1 MVKFILF
8 IIFIIIVL
16 GYKRGFWFNQ
26 LILFFLIVLFIK
38 NFVFRGDYYYLRIG
52 IGYDLLS
59 YIMIL
64 LRLFIC
70 VLIILASNKIYFS
83 DRFKILFLFNL
94 LILLMVLF
102 LTFSIINLILF
113 YLFFELSMLPV
124 LLIIM
129 GWGYQPE
136 RIQAGIYLLFYT
148 LFASLPIIISLFYFY
163 RLFNS
168 LRFIY
173 FINNLENN
181 YIYICIN
188 VVFLVKFPMYFV
200 HLWLP
205 KAHVEAPIAGSIILA
220 GVILKLGSYGVCRL
234 IKIFLFRG
242 LIINKFVI
250 VIGLFGGGLVSI
262 LCISQMDIKALIAYS
277 SVVHMRLVL
286 AGIFTIR
293 IIGLIGRMVLI
304 IAHGL
309 CSSGLFCLANIYYER
324 SIRRRFYMNK
334 GILSLLPRMSLFIFL
349 FSVNN
354 IAAPPSMNLL
364 GEIILINRLVSWD
377 YSIILVL
384 FIISFFSAV
393 YSLFIYV
400 SIQHGGV
407 YIGLYNFFEGKV
419 REYLLLFLHWLPL
432 NFFIIKGEI
441 VSVWLYLNSLI

>member
-1 MVKFILF
+1 
-8 IIFIIIVL
+8 
-16 GYKRGFWFNQ
+16 
-26 LILFFLIVLFIK
+26 
-38 NFVFRGDYYYLRIG
+38 
-52 IGYDLLS
+52 
-59 YIMIL
+59 
-64 LRLFIC
+64 
-70 VLIILASNKIYFS
+70 
-83 DRFKILFLFNL
+83 
-94 LILLMVLF
+94 
-102 LTFSIINLILF
+102 
-113 YLFFELSMLPV
+113 
-124 LLIIM
+124 
-129 GWGYQPE
+129 
-136 RIQAGIYLLFYT
+136 
-148 LFASLPIIISLFYFY
+148 
-163 RLFNS
+163 
-168 LRFIY
+168 
-173 FINNLENN
+173 
-181 YIYICIN
+181 
-188 VVFLVKFPMYFV
+188 MYFV

-277 SVVHMRLVL
+277 SVAHMRLVL

-364 GEIILINRLVSWD
+364 GEIILINRLVS
-377 YSIILVL
+377 
-384 FIISFFSAV
+384 
-393 YSLFIYV
+393 
-400 SIQHGGV
+400 
-407 YIGLYNFFEGKV
+407 
-419 REYLLLFLHWLPL
+419 
-432 NFFIIKGEI
+432 
-441 VSVWLYLNSLI
+441 